1 MKISVAHKEAMKFEA
16 TTAKSSFMIDCP
28 TISPIEYFL
37 SGIIACSASD
47 IYMLP
52 QNQGKTV
59 KNLVVEG
66 EVKRADAHPKKFETL
81 HLTYTFDSDA
91 DDDNQAARWV
101 MASVETY
108 CSTINT
114 IRDTTKISYTIV
126 HNTKTIRENE
136 EMISGQG
143 NNVDLGDLDACCP
156 S

>member
-1 MKISVAHKEAMKFEA
+1 MKITIAHKEAMKFEA
-16 TTAKSSFMIDCP
+16 TTTKSSFIIDCP

-47 IYMLP
+47 IQMLP
-52 QNQGKTV
+52 QNQGKSVT
-59 KNLVVEG
+59 NLVVDG
-66 EVKRADAHPKKFETL
+66 EVKRADDHPKKFETL
-81 HLTYTFDSDA
+81 HLTYTFNSDA
-91 DDDNQAARWV
+91 DSDDQAARWV

-114 IRDTTKISYTIV
+114 IRDTTKIAYTII
-126 HNTKTIRENE
+126 HNGTTIRENE

-143 NNVDLGDLDACCP
+143 TNVDLGDLDACCP

>member
-1 MKISVAHKEAMKFEA
+1 MKISIAHKEAMKFEA
-16 TTAKSSFMIDCP
+16 TTTKSSFIIDCP

-37 SGIIACSASD
+37 SGIITCSATD
-47 IYMLP
+47 VYMLP
-52 QNQGKTV
+52 QNQGKSVTD
-59 KNLVVEG
+59 LVVDG
-66 EVKRADAHPKKFETL
+66 EVKRADVHPKKFETL
-81 HLTYTFDSDA
+81 HLTYTFNSDA
-91 DDDNQAARWV
+91 DSDDQAARWV

-126 HNTKTIRENE
+126 HNGKTIRENE

-143 NNVDLGDLDACCP
+143 SNVDLGDLDACCP